1 LPINRQNTPSKITFI
16 YRLSAVRTKR
26 RKEKTMSAQT
36 TAGTPVLILKEG
48 SSRTR
53 GRDAQRN
60 NIDAA
65 KAVAEII
72 KSSLGPR
79 GMDKMLVDSL
89 GDVVITNDGATILKE
104 MEVEHPAAKMMVE
117 VAKTTDTEVG
127 DGTTSAAV
135 LAGELLKKA
144 EDLLDNDVHPTIVV
158 DGYELSAN
166 KALEFLKEIAIN
178 VSPNDSETLKRIAMT
193 ALAGKVVRESSEKLA
208 DISVEAI
215 LRVATKEGDQY
226 AASLD
231 DIKVEKKA
239 GGSLDETKLIQG
251 IVLDK
256 EVVHSGMPKRLRN
269 AKIALL
275 NCPLEIEKTEFDAKI
290 NIARPEQIKE
300 FIDEEQKLLKD
311 MVEKVKATGANVI
324 VCQKGIDDVAQH
336 YLAKAGIMAVRRS
349 KESDME
355 KTAKAT
361 GARIITSLDD
371 MASTDL
377 GQAGLVEERKVGED
391 KWVFIEECKNPKSVT
406 ILIRGGTEKFVDEAE
421 RAVHDSLMVVKDVVT
436 YPHVVAGGGAPEVE
450 VALRLNK
457 FAEKI
462 SGKQQLAIKKFA
474 EASEIIASCLAEN
487 AGLDPI
493 DILTELRH
501 RHENGEVWAGVDMQ
515 GRKTTDMYT
524 LNVLEPLSVKEQI
537 IKSAGAAASSILRID
552 DMIASG
558 KLKEPSKP
566 PRPPGGEEGGEFD

>member
-1 LPINRQNTPSKITFI
+1 
-16 YRLSAVRTKR
+16 LSVP
-26 RKEKTMSAQT
+26 T

-48 SSRTR
+48 SSRSR
-53 GRDAQRN
+53 GKEAQKN
-60 NIDAA
+60 NISAA

-89 GDVVITNDGATILKE
+89 GDVVITSDGATILKE

-144 EDLLDNDVHPTIVV
+144 EDLLDDDVHPTIVV
-158 DGYELSAN
+158 DGYEMAAT

-178 VSPNDSETLKRIAMT
+178 VQPNDKKILKRVAMT
-193 ALAGKVVRESSEKLA
+193 ALASKVVRESSDLLS
-208 DISVEAI
+208 DLTVDAI
-215 LRVATKEGDQY
+215 LKVATVENGKY
-226 AASLD
+226 KASLD
-231 DIKVEKKA
+231 DVKVEKKA
-239 GGSLDETKLIQG
+239 GGSVDETKLIQG

-256 EVVHSGMPKRLRN
+256 EVVHSGMPKRLKG
-269 AKIALL
+269 AKIALI

-290 NIARPEQIKE
+290 NIERPEQIKA

-311 MVEKVKATGANVI
+311 MVEKIKATGANVVI
-324 VCQKGIDDVAQH
+324 CQKGIDDVAQH
-336 YLAKAGIMAVRRS
+336 YLAKSGILAVRRA

-361 GARIITSLDD
+361 GARIVTSLDD
-371 MASTDL
+371 ITPADL
-377 GQAGLVEERKVGED
+377 GEAGLVEERKVGED
-391 KWVFIEECKNPKSVT
+391 KWVFIEDCKNPKSVT

-421 RAVHDSLMVVKDVVT
+421 RAVHDALMVVKDVVT
-436 YPHVVAGGGAPEVE
+436 YPYVVAGGGAPEVE

-457 FAEKI
+457 YAEKI

-474 EASEIIASCLAEN
+474 EAQEIIASALAEN

-493 DILTELRH
+493 DIMTELRH
-501 RHENGEVWAGVDMQ
+501 KHEAGEKWAGVDVYN
-515 GRKTTDMYT
+515 RKTSDMYA
-524 LNVLEPLSVKEQI
+524 LNVIEPLSVKEQI
-537 IKSAGAAASSILRID
+537 IKSASAAASSILRID
-552 DMIASG
+552 DMIAAG

-566 PRPPGGEEGGEFD
+566 PKPPSGEESSEFD

>member
-1 LPINRQNTPSKITFI
+1 
-16 YRLSAVRTKR
+16 
-26 RKEKTMSAQT
+26 MSMQT
-36 TAGTPVLILKEG
+36 TTGGTPVLILREG

-53 GRDAQRN
+53 GRDAQKN

-65 KAVAEII
+65 KAVAEMI

-144 EDLLDNDVHPTIVV
+144 GELLDNDVHPTIIV
-158 DGYELSAN
+158 DGYELATN
-166 KALEFLKEIAIN
+166 KALEFLKEIAIS
-178 VSPNDSETLKRIAMT
+178 VKPDDSEMLKRIAMT
-193 ALAGKVVRESSEKLA
+193 ALASKVVSESSAKLA
-208 DISVEAI
+208 DITVEAI
-215 LRVATKEGDQY
+215 LRVAIKEGDKY
-226 AASLD
+226 SASLD

-239 GGSLDETKLIQG
+239 GGSIDDTKLIQG
-251 IVLDK
+251 IILDK

-269 AKIALL
+269 AKIVIL
-275 NCPLEIEKTEFDAKI
+275 NTPLEIEKTEFDAKI

-300 FIDEEQKLLKD
+300 FIDEEQKMLKD
-311 MVEKVKATGANVI
+311 MVEKVKATGANVV

-336 YLAKAGIMAVRRS
+336 YLAKAGILAVRRS

-355 KTAKAT
+355 KIAKAT
-361 GARIITSLDD
+361 GARIATSLDD
-371 MASTDL
+371 ITPADL

-391 KWVFIEECKNPKSVT
+391 KWVFIEECKNPKAVT

-421 RAVHDSLMVVKDVVT
+421 RSVHDALMVVKDVVT
-436 YPHVVAGGGAPEVE
+436 YPYIVAGGGAPEVE
-450 VALRLNK
+450 IALRLNK

-487 AGLDPI
+487 TGLDPI
-493 DILTELRH
+493 DILTEIRH
-501 RHENGEVWAGVDMQ
+501 RHENGEVWTGVDVY

-524 LNVLEPLSVKEQI
+524 LNVVEPLSVKEQI
-537 IKSAGAAASSILRID
+537 IKSASAAASSILRID

-558 KLKEPSKP
+558 KTGGPSKP
-566 PRPPGGEEGGEFD
+566 PRPPGGEEGGGEFD

>member
-1 LPINRQNTPSKITFI
+1 
-16 YRLSAVRTKR
+16 
-26 RKEKTMSAQT
+26 MSAT
-36 TAGTPVLILKEG
+36 TSGGTPVLILREG
-48 SSRTR
+48 SSRSR
-53 GRDAQRN
+53 GRDAQKN
-60 NIDAA
+60 NIAAA
-65 KAVAEII
+65 KAVGEII

-144 EDLLDNDVHPTIVV
+144 EDLLDQDVHPTIIV
-158 DGYELSAN
+158 DGYEQAAH
-166 KALEFLKEIAIN
+166 KALAFLKEIAIS
-178 VSPNDSETLKRIAMT
+178 VKPDDKAILKRVAMT
-193 ALAGKVVRESSEKLA
+193 ALASKVVRESSEKLSA
-208 DISVEAI
+208 LTVEAI
-215 LRVATKEGDQY
+215 LRVATKEGDKFK
-226 AASLD
+226 ASLD

-239 GGSLDETKLIQG
+239 GGSVDETKLIQG
-251 IVLDK
+251 IILDK
-256 EVVHSGMPKRLRN
+256 EVVHSGMPKRLTD

-290 NIARPEQIKE
+290 NIERPEQIKA

-311 MVEKVKATGANVI
+311 MVDKIKATGANVVI
-324 VCQKGIDDVAQH
+324 CQKGIDDVAQH
-336 YLAKAGIMAVRRS
+336 YLAKAGILAVRRA
-349 KESDME
+349 KESDMD

-361 GARIITSLDD
+361 GARVSNSLDD
-371 MASTDL
+371 ISSADL
-377 GQAGLVEERKVGED
+377 GWAGMVEERKVGED

-421 RAVHDSLMVVKDVVT
+421 RAVHDALMVVKDVVT
-436 YPHVVAGGGAPEVE
+436 YPYIVAGGGATEIE
-450 VALRLNK
+450 VAIRLNK
-457 FAEKI
+457 FAEKV
-462 SGKQQLAIKKFA
+462 SGKEQLAIKKFA
-474 EASEIIASCLAEN
+474 EAGEVIASALAEN

-501 RHENGEVWAGVDMQ
+501 RHEAGEIWVGVDVH
-515 GRKTTDMYT
+515 GRKTIDMYVA
-524 LNVLEPLSVKEQI
+524 NVLEPLSVKEQI

-558 KLKEPSKP
+558 KTAGPSKP
-566 PRPPGGEEGGEFD
+566 PRPPGGEEGGDLD

>member
-1 LPINRQNTPSKITFI
+1 
-16 YRLSAVRTKR
+16 
-26 RKEKTMSAQT
+26 MSVQT

-65 KAVAEII
+65 KAVGEII

-127 DGTTSAAV
+127 DGTTSATV

-144 EDLLDNDVHPTIVV
+144 EELLDNDVHPTIVV
-158 DGYELSAN
+158 DGFELAAN
-166 KALEFLKEIAIN
+166 KALEFLKEIAIS
-178 VSPNDSETLKRIAMT
+178 VSPDDSETLKRIAMT

-215 LRVATKEGDQY
+215 LRVATKEGDKY

-269 AKIALL
+269 AKVALL
-275 NCPLEIEKTEFDAKI
+275 SCPLEIEKTEFDAKI

-300 FIDEEQKLLKD
+300 FIDEEQKMLKD
-311 MVEKVKATGANVI
+311 MVEKVRATGANVV

-361 GARIITSLDD
+361 GARITNNLDD
-371 MASTDL
+371 MTPTDL

-391 KWVFIEECKNPKSVT
+391 KWVFVEECKNPKSVT

-421 RAVHDSLMVVKDVVT
+421 RAVHDALMVVKDVVT
-436 YPHVVAGGGAPEVE
+436 YPHIVAGGGAPEVE

-474 EASEIIASCLAEN
+474 EACEVIASCLAEN

-501 RHENGEVWAGVDMQ
+501 RHENGEVWVGVDML
-515 GRKTTDMYT
+515 GRKTSDMHT

>member
-1 LPINRQNTPSKITFI
+1 
-16 YRLSAVRTKR
+16 
-26 RKEKTMSAQT
+26 MST
-36 TAGTPVLILKEG
+36 STSAGTPVLILREG

-53 GRDAQRN
+53 GRDAQKN

-144 EDLLDNDVHPTIVV
+144 EDLLDNDVHPTIIV
-158 DGYELSAN
+158 DGYELAAN
-166 KALEFLKEIAIN
+166 KALEFLKEIAIS
-178 VSPNDSETLKRIAMT
+178 VKPDDSEMLKRIAMT
-193 ALAGKVVRESSEKLA
+193 ALAGKVVRESSDKLA
-208 DISVEAI
+208 EISVEAI
-215 LRVATKEGDQY
+215 LRVATKEGDKY

-256 EVVHSGMPKRLRN
+256 EVVHSGMPKRIRN
-269 AKIALL
+269 AKIVLL
-275 NCPLEIEKTEFDAKI
+275 SCPLEIEKTEFDAKI

-300 FIDEEQKLLKD
+300 FIDEEQKMLKD
-311 MVEKVKATGANVI
+311 MVEKVKATGANVV

-361 GARIITSLDD
+361 GARITNSLDGITPSD
-371 MASTDL
+371 I
-377 GQAGLVEERKVGED
+377 GQAGIVEERKVGED
-391 KWVFIEECKNPKSVT
+391 KWVFIEECKNPKAVT

-421 RAVHDSLMVVKDVVT
+421 RAVHDALMVVKDVVT
-436 YPHVVAGGGAPEVE
+436 YPYIVAGGGAPEVE

-501 RHENGEVWAGVDMQ
+501 RHENGEVWTGVDML
-515 GRKTTDMYT
+515 GRKTTDMHT

-558 KLKEPSKP
+558 KLKGPSKP
-566 PRPPGGEEGGEFD
+566 PGPPGGGEGGEFD

>member
-1 LPINRQNTPSKITFI
+1 
-16 YRLSAVRTKR
+16 
-26 RKEKTMSAQT
+26 MSVPT

-48 SSRTR
+48 SSRSR
-53 GRDAQRN
+53 GKEAQKN
-60 NIDAA
+60 NISAA

-89 GDVVITNDGATILKE
+89 GDVVITSDGATILKE

-144 EDLLDNDVHPTIVV
+144 EDLLDDDVHPTIVV
-158 DGYELSAN
+158 DGYEMAAT

-178 VSPNDSETLKRIAMT
+178 VQPNDKKILKRVAMT
-193 ALAGKVVRESSEKLA
+193 ALASKVVRESSDLLS
-208 DISVEAI
+208 DLTVDAI
-215 LRVATKEGDQY
+215 LKVATVENGKY
-226 AASLD
+226 KASLD
-231 DIKVEKKA
+231 DVKVEKKA
-239 GGSLDETKLIQG
+239 GGSVDETKLIQG

-256 EVVHSGMPKRLRN
+256 EVVHSGMPKRLKG
-269 AKIALL
+269 AKIALI

-290 NIARPEQIKE
+290 NIERPEQIKA

-311 MVEKVKATGANVI
+311 MVEKIKATGANVVI
-324 VCQKGIDDVAQH
+324 CQKGIDDVAQH
-336 YLAKAGIMAVRRS
+336 YLAKSGILAVRRA

-361 GARIITSLDD
+361 GARIVTSLDD
-371 MASTDL
+371 ITPADL
-377 GQAGLVEERKVGED
+377 GEAGLVEERKVGED
-391 KWVFIEECKNPKSVT
+391 KWVFIEDCKNPKSVT

-421 RAVHDSLMVVKDVVT
+421 RAVHDALMVVKDVVT
-436 YPHVVAGGGAPEVE
+436 YPYVVAGGGAPEVE

-457 FAEKI
+457 YAEKI

-474 EASEIIASCLAEN
+474 EAQEIIASALAEN

-493 DILTELRH
+493 DIMTELRH
-501 RHENGEVWAGVDMQ
+501 KHEAGEKWAGVDVYN
-515 GRKTTDMYT
+515 RKTSDMYA
-524 LNVLEPLSVKEQI
+524 LNVIEPLSVKEQI
-537 IKSAGAAASSILRID
+537 IKSASAAASSILRID
-552 DMIASG
+552 DMIAAG

-566 PRPPGGEEGGEFD
+566 PKPPSGEESSEFD